1 MLYSYQV
8 NIAGHGHARRGI
20 PCQDSCA
27 VWCDDEGQIAIA
39 AVADGLGSERCSQV
53 GSQVA
58 AETFVSWCREHLGA
72 CEGEQAVEAMMHE
85 AYYAC
90 YDAVAAR
97 AAEMNEPVGEFDS
110 TLCAAVFNGDTLFW
124 GQAGDSGLVAC
135 LKDGTYVPVTT
146 MQRDEQGRV
155 FPLCFDDHWEFG
167 HLDNVATCLLAT
179 DGVLEGMIAPPV
191 VERFAGIPLDREKC
205 HLFLHPQEG
214 DAEHVDELQQ
224 QAEAF
229 VADYPRGLIDD
240 DKTLVVICDDT
251 ELPASQPEAYYAAP
265 DWDEIRRKRHEA
277 VMAAY
282 AAEDAERAER
292 EAEADMEGE
301 QAEGAADAPGLPSTA
316 ADATTTS
323 ARATTSS
330 TALDDLAETADAVAD
345 AMGDAVR
352 EAMPA
357 WKRAVQAAAQAGRAA
372 GDGCREMARSL
383 HNSWRRGRDG

>member
-8 NIAGHGHARRGI
+8 NIAGPGHVLRDI

-27 VWCDDEGQIAIA
+27 VWCDDAGSIVIA
-39 AVADGLGSERCSQV
+39 AVADGLGSERYSQV

-58 AETFVSWCREHLGA
+58 AETFIAWCRAHLAA
-72 CEGEQAVEAMMHE
+72 CEGEQALEAMMRE

-97 AAEMNEPVGEFDS
+97 AAEMGESVTEFDS
-110 TLCAAVFNGDTLFW
+110 TLCTAIFNGDALFW
-124 GQAGDSGLVAC
+124 GQSGDSGLVAC
-135 LKDGTYVPVTT
+135 LNDGTYVPVTA

-167 HLDNVATCLLAT
+167 HLEGVATCLLAT
-179 DGVLEGMIAPPV
+179 DGVLEGMLAPPV
-191 VERFAGIPLDREKC
+191 VERFAGISLDREKC

-229 VADYPRGLIDD
+229 LALYPRGLIDD
-240 DKTLVVICDDT
+240 DKTLVVICDDA
-251 ELPASQPEAYYAAP
+251 EFPARQPDAYYAVP

-282 AAEDAERAER
+282 AAEDAEETKDEDCSSAAEDVGDS
-292 EAEADMEGE
+292 EQEISEEPQSLAPTALGDLAE
-301 QAEGAADAPGLPSTA
+301 AADAM
-316 ADATTTS
+316 
-323 ARATTSS
+323 
-330 TALDDLAETADAVAD
+330 ADAVE
-345 AMGDAVR
+345 DAVR

-357 WKRAVQAAAQAGRAA
+357 WKCAARAVAQAGRAV
-372 GDGCREMARSL
+372 GDGCKRMGRSL
-383 HNSWRRGRDG
+383 KDSLRSGDER